1 MWRIASDRDARVLAS
16 RRRRFETPR
25 LKGSKDVTPR
35 CTPTRRPH
43 KARIRSAASY
53 AVTQLLHCVIAC
65 IAYRRT
71 DRVQEVRTY
80 MVVGSW
86 YGNSTPRPDTNL
98 LDVLVRCGPGRRNIS
113 CRNIL
118 ILIWRRTPR
127 RDAPRDGA
135 GRAMLSR
142 TAARYAPLRDQRTTA
157 AALLVPS
164 YRYRIQ
170 RTTAAALVL
179 PLPDTQRLT
188 PKRNA
193 NYGQFTV
200 RHARGFY
207 PAAR

>member
-71 DRVQEVRTY
+71 DRVQSPLPTWL

-142 TAARYAPLRDQRTTA
+142 TAARYAPLHGTSAPPRPRSSYRRTATGYSA
-157 AALLVPS
+157 PPRPRS
-164 YRYRIQ
+164 YYRYRI
-170 RTTAAALVL
+170 
-179 PLPDTQRLT
+179 
-188 PKRNA
+188 RN
-193 NYGQFTV
+193 G
-200 RHARGFY
+200 
-207 PAAR
+207 

>member
-1 MWRIASDRDARVLAS
+1 MWRIAWGPRRPSRLAS

-71 DRVQEVRTY
+71 DRASKVRTY

-98 LDVLVRCGPGRRNIS
+98 LDVLVRCGPGR
-113 CRNIL
+113 RNIL

-179 PLPDTQRLT
+179 P
-188 PKRNA
+188 
-193 NYGQFTV
+193 
-200 RHARGFY
+200 
-207 PAAR
+207 

>member
-1 MWRIASDRDARVLAS
+1 MRRTETPEFS
-16 RRRRFETPR
+16 RRGVDVSKR

-71 DRVQEVRTY
+71 DRASKVRTY

-98 LDVLVRCGPGRRNIS
+98 LDVLVRCGPGRRNI
-113 CRNIL
+113 L

-127 RDAPRDGA
+127 RDAPR
-135 GRAMLSR
+135 R
-142 TAARYAPLRDQRTTA
+142 TARDARCSAGQPRVTLHSGTSAPPRPRSSYRRTATGYSA
-157 AALLVPS
+157 PPRPRSYYLKY
-164 YRYRIQ
+164 YRYRI
-170 RTTAAALVL
+170 
-179 PLPDTQRLT
+179 
-188 PKRNA
+188 RN
-193 NYGQFTV
+193 G
-200 RHARGFY
+200 
-207 PAAR
+207 